1 MLIRARKEASERGL
15 VAHVARHDANILRKL
30 PRQRIAVHDQRPNF
44 RLRVLQLRQHSASQ
58 KARRS
63 RNQIFL
69 KHPITSKNERQ
80 MLIIFHTYRIIETDA
95 RVNRQCP
102 AA

>member
-15 VAHVARHDANILRKL
+15 VAHIARHDANILRKL
-30 PRQRIAVHDQRPNF
+30 PRQRIAVHDQCPNF
-44 RLRVLQLRQHSASQ
+44 RFRVLQLRQHSASQ

-69 KHPITSKNERQ
+69 KHPITSKTKDR
-80 MLIIFHTYRIIETDA
+80 
-95 RVNRQCP
+95 C
-102 AA
+102 